1 MFTGIIE
8 EVVEVKNLEKNKGN
22 LKIYC
27 QSSISHELK
36 INQSV
41 AHNGVCLSISD
52 IKNNIYSVTA
62 VKETLDKTNLNYLKI
77 GSKINIERCMKFSD
91 RFDGHIV
98 QGHVDL
104 TAKCIQ
110 IIKEKGSHVFKFQH
124 NKCEHITVEKGS
136 ICVNGI
142 SLTVFDVD
150 QTSFHVAIIPYTFQN
165 TNLHKLQ
172 IGDYVNIEF
181 DILGKY
187 IAQKLKVDHK

>member
-8 EVVEVKNLEKNKGN
+8 EVVEVLNLEKNKGN

-77 GSKINIERCMKFSD
+77 GSKINIERCMKLSD

-98 QGHVDL
+98 QGHVDV

-110 IIKEKGSHVFKFQH
+110 IIK
-124 NKCEHITVEKGS
+124 
-136 ICVNGI
+136 
-142 SLTVFDVD
+142 
-150 QTSFHVAIIPYTFQN
+150 
-165 TNLHKLQ
+165 
-172 IGDYVNIEF
+172 
-181 DILGKY
+181 
-187 IAQKLKVDHK
+187 